1 MPPISNIQ
9 LHHRLMRASHLL
21 RHGHGEPELKVAPG
35 QRRVLTNLF
44 ENNGAL
50 PQQALLELL
59 GIAPATLSEALGKL
73 ESRGMIVREKSDKD
87 KRAAIVR
94 LTESGS
100 EQARKILSVDKA
112 VAAEVFAPLDA
123 DERRALASALQK
135 TPRCVECQQLAQAVS
150 RFAEAAPPRAYRG
163 CARCQS
169 PCEDRRARHL
179 R

>member
-1 MPPISNIQ
+1 MRPCTVYSPNDIVSAKEYPAREKREFTVPPISNIQ

-50 PQQALLELL
+50 PQQTLLELL

-87 KRAAIVR
+87 KRAVIVR
-94 LTESGS
+94 LTETGS
-100 EQARKILSVDKA
+100 KQAENILSVDKA

-123 DERRALASALQK
+123 DERRALAGALQK
-135 TPRCVECQQLAQAVS
+135 ILDAWNANN
-150 RFAEAAPPRAYRG
+150 
-163 CARCQS
+163 
-169 PCEDRRARHL
+169 
-179 R
+179 

>member
-1 MPPISNIQ
+1 
-9 LHHRLMRASHLL
+9 MRASHLL

-123 DERRALASALQK
+123 DERKALASALQK
-135 TPRCVECQQLAQAVS
+135 ILDAWNANS
-150 RFAEAAPPRAYRG
+150 
-163 CARCQS
+163 
-169 PCEDRRARHL
+169 
-179 R
+179 